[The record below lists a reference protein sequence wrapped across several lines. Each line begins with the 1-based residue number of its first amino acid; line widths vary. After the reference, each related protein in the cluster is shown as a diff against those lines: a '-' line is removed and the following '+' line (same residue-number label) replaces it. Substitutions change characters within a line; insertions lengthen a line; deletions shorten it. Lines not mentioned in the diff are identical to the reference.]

1 MADVTIRFL
10 PPAEPLR
17 QAIAFYYVVRI
28 GSEAV
33 EDLLHPDGA
42 HVRLVLAGDWR
53 MSFANGGSAS
63 ANGPNAFFT
72 GPLSRAAMVHGGPHA
87 VMVGVALWPPGWA
100 LLSDRSA
107 ADFIDAL
114 YPLADLLGEDAREV
128 LEALLPLDDDS
139 AYAGVLD
146 RWLLSRLAARPPV
159 DPIVAATH
167 LGLEDVEVASVA
179 EWARRLGCSTRRL
192 ERLTR
197 DYIGLAPKRLLRRQR
212 FLRSSASLRAEPL
225 GGWSRVIDEG
235 YADQPQFT
243 REFKHFMGMSPRA
256 YFARQTPLTTAA
268 AIARKAL
275 AQSADGPV

>member
-10 PPAEPLR
+10 APAAPLR

-28 GSEAV
+28 GDEAV

-53 MSFANGGSAS
+53 MSFANGGDASAS
-63 ANGPNAFFT
+63 GPNAFFT
-72 GPLSRAAMVHGGPHA
+72 GPLSRAATVHGGPHA

-100 LLSDRSA
+100 LLTDHSA
-107 ADFIDAL
+107 GDYIDAL
-114 YPLADLLGEDAREV
+114 YPLSDLLGDGAREM
-128 LEALLPLDDDS
+128 LEALMPLDDDD
-139 AYAGVLD
+139 AYGRALDAWLLD
-146 RWLLSRLAARPPV
+146 RLAERPPV
-159 DPIVAATH
+159 DPIVTATH
-167 LGLEDVEVASVA
+167 LGLEDLEVVSVT

-212 FLRSSASLRAEPL
+212 FLRSSASLRAAPL

-256 YFARQTPLTTAA
+256 YFARQTLLTTAA
-268 AIARKAL
+268 AEARKAL
-275 AQSADGPV
+275 AERE